1 MGCHAGRSPQPL
13 SGELKAPPVGQL
25 DYFDAAYPALA
36 LRVTAN
42 GVRSW
47 VYFGRVHGR
56 LKRATLGRY
65 PVMTLAAARLKAGE
79 VADAM
84 RAGIDPAAAK
94 REARM
99 AVRDSFAAVADEWLK
114 RDQAHNRS
122 HDKVKRLIDKNV
134 MPVWGERLITTITR
148 RDAIE
153 LLDSVAD
160 RGVVAQA
167 RRVHAH
173 LHRLF
178 RWWVGRG
185 IIEVN
190 PITDL
195 PKPGADVQ
203 RERVLSDGE
212 LAAVWKAADKIG
224 WPYGPAFQLLALT
237 GARREEIGAL
247 RWSEIHGDRIDL
259 DGARTKN
266 GQPHTIPLSGL
277 ALSILNGLPRVAR
290 SEFVFTA
297 TGKAPLNDWS
307 KAKKRLGGPPD
318 WRTHDLRRTVA
329 TGLQRLGIGLQVVEA
344 VLSHVGSRA
353 GIVGVYQRHTF
364 DAEKRAALEAWARH
378 VEAIVSGKTVAREGL
393 VMDEPDFDAAK
404 ELGKGNLRGFRRTDR
419 SLRNWDL
426 AMRVWELR
434 CMGRGH
440 RLR

>member
-1 MGCHAGRSPQPL
+1 MPRKKITATVIEQ
-13 SGELKAPPVGQL
+13 LKAPAEGQT

-36 LRVTAN
+36 LRVTSN

-65 PVMTLAAARLKAGE
+65 PDLSLMQARRKAGE
-79 VADAM
+79 TADAM
-84 RAGIDPAAAK
+84 RQGVDPVVAK

-99 AVRDSFAAVADEWLK
+99 AVRDSFAAVAAEWLK
-114 RDQAHNRS
+114 RDQAKNRS
-122 HDKVKRLIDKNV
+122 HDKIKRLIDKNM
-134 MPVWGERLITTITR
+134 MPVWGERLVTTITR

-178 RWWVGRG
+178 RWCVGRG
-185 IIEVN
+185 IIAVN
-190 PITDL
+190 PLTDM
-195 PKPGADVQ
+195 PKPGADV
-203 RERVLSDGE
+203 RRDRVLSDAE
-212 LAAVWKAADKIG
+212 LAKVWKAADNIG

-247 RWSEIHGDRIDL
+247 RWSEIHGDTIDL

-266 GQPHTIPLSGL
+266 AQPHTIPLSAL
-277 ALSILNGLPRVAR
+277 ALSILGGLPRVAR

-307 KAKKRLGGPPD
+307 KAKAQLGGPPD

-344 VLSHVGSRA
+344 VLGHVGSRA

-364 DAEKRAALEAWARH
+364 DTEKRQALEAWARH
-378 VEAIVSGKTVAREGL
+378 VEAIVGGRV
-393 VMDEPDFDAAK
+393 
-404 ELGKGNLRGFRRTDR
+404 
-419 SLRNWDL
+419 
-426 AMRVWELR
+426 AMREALR
-434 CMGRGH
+434 
-440 RLR
+440 